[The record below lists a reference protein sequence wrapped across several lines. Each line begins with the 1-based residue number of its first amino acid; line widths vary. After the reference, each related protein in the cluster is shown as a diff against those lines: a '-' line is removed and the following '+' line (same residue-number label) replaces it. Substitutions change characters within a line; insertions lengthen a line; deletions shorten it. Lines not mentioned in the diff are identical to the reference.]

1 MKNIHNI
8 DEVYEELQNEDV
20 QLKNKYN
27 YTHPIKTKN
36 KSKIM
41 SLGRIWFN
49 LLLPDDYKLI
59 NEQINKKKISQIID
73 DVYKIYDIDIAV
85 TYLNNLNDHAFKMA
99 SVNPISFTIDEVIVP
114 QEIREKKKN
123 KLKPKIQPEE
133 FTNVLEEL
141 ANEHLNILGDNS
153 GIKQI
158 IDSGAKGK
166 NTDFGVL
173 MLAKG
178 PVLDIEGNISKP
190 ILTGQSDGY
199 NGKEYYTLAGESR
212 RALYIRGIGT
222 AEPGT
227 LARDTTYANA
237 NTTISKKDCKTKKYL
252 EITVTKSIF
261 TTIQGR
267 YYMDEKTNEL
277 IVITKDN
284 KLIGEKIKLRS
295 PLYCRSKNGIC
306 EICYGQLTT
315 KLGTKHIG
323 LLAGEVIN
331 EAGIEGF
338 SMSVRH
344 KSLQLQL
351 SPVDFTKDLIQI

>member
-1 MKNIHNI
+1 MNTIHDI
-8 DEVYEELQNEDV
+8 DQVYQELQSQDV
-20 QLKNKYN
+20 QLKKRYN

-36 KSKIM
+36 KVKLM

-49 LLLPDDYKLI
+49 FLLPDDYKLI
-59 NEQINKKKISQIID
+59 NEQLDKNKISQIID
-73 DVYKIYDIDIAV
+73 DIYEKYDVDIA
-85 TYLNNLNDHAFKMA
+85 TTCINELNSHSFKMA
-99 SVNPISFTIDEVIVP
+99 SINPISFTINEVIVP
-114 QEIREKKKN
+114 QEIRQRKKN
-123 KLKPKIQPEE
+123 KFKNQIQPEE
-133 FTNVLEEL
+133 FASVLEEL
-141 ANEHLNILGDNS
+141 ADDHLNILGDES

-178 PVLDIEGNISKP
+178 PILDIEGKISEP
-190 ILTGQSDGY
+190 VLTGQSDGY
-199 NGKEYYTLAGESR
+199 SGKEYYTLAKESR

-237 NTTISKKDCKTKKYL
+237 NTIISKDDCKTKKYL
-252 EITVTKSIF
+252 EITITKSLLSS
-261 TTIQGR
+261 IQGR
-267 YYMDEKTNEL
+267 YYMDDETGQL
-277 IVITKDN
+277 ILITPTN
-284 KLIGEKIKLRS
+284 KLIGKKIKLRS
-295 PLYCRSKNGIC
+295 PLYCKNKTGIC
-306 EICYGQLTT
+306 KICYGELSD

-338 SMSVRH
+338 SMAVRH
-344 KSLQLQL
+344 KSLQFKLK
-351 SPVDFTKDLIQI
+351 SVDFTKDIIHV